1 LLFLKV
7 VQMKKSRV
15 ILFFFSFILIK
26 TCLYNAGVVPAHA
39 VVFEHGA
46 TASVALQGT
55 YTDNTQFTGEDDY
68 ILKVS
73 PSIELSAVTE
83 VTQMQ
88 VAADLDI
95 REYKNNDD
103 LNSVDQYYQVLGGV
117 ALEERVEINIVGTH
131 LRDHTF
137 QSELEE
143 TGIVIKQTSRNRTT
157 ISPIGTFWLAPRDRM
172 QLTYRYGDTNFSSD
186 DRRDYTN
193 HDLRLGWLHDLQ
205 NERTTLGFLVGANRT
220 EYGDDIDNPNQDLT
234 YDGVGAGV
242 MLDHMFSET
251 FIMNLK
257 AGARYTESKTTGG
270 GDNDTTSDTNFVG
283 EASVRWI
290 FERSSLSAL
299 VNQQVVPSSAG
310 EAVART
316 RADLGLGYRF
326 TEKFG
331 SNLNGYYRRSD
342 PLTGEEQTVQTF
354 GGRVGLTYRFTENLG
369 LSLDYSYTKTDQ
381 ESDSVVDDETNRVFL
396 QLRWVIHKP
405 EWRVKPPKPLVRW
418 PHRL

>member
-1 LLFLKV
+1 
-7 VQMKKSRV
+7 
-15 ILFFFSFILIK
+15 
-26 TCLYNAGVVPAHA
+26 
-39 VVFEHGA
+39 
-46 TASVALQGT
+46 VALQGT

-172 QLTYRYGDTNFSSD
+172 QLTYHYGDTNFSSD

-220 EYGDDIDNPNQDLT
+220 EYGDDIDNPNQDIT

-290 FERSSLSAL
+290 FERSTLSAL

-316 RADLGLGYRF
+316 KANLGLGYRF

-331 SNLNGYYRRSD
+331 CNLSGYYRRSD
-342 PLTGEEQTVQTF
+342 PLRGGQTVETF
-354 GGRVGLTYRFTENLG
+354 AGRAGLGYRLTQNLR
-369 LSLDYSYTKTDQ
+369 LSLAYSYTKTDQ

-396 QLRWVIHKP
+396 QLRWIIHEP
-405 EWRVKPPKPLVRW
+405 EWRVRPPKTLVRW

>member
-1 LLFLKV
+1 MLFLKV
-7 VQMKKSRV
+7 VQLKKSRLIISFV
-15 ILFFFSFILIK
+15 SFILIK
-26 TCLYNAGVVPAHA
+26 ACLFNAWVVPAHA
-39 VVFEHGA
+39 DAEHDA
-46 TASVALQGT
+46 TASVALRGT
-55 YTDNTQFTGEDDY
+55 YTDNVQFTGKDDY
-68 ILKVS
+68 VLKIA
-73 PSIELSAVTE
+73 PSIALSAVTE

-117 ALEERVEINIVGTH
+117 ALEERVEIDIVGTH

-137 QSELEE
+137 QSELED
-143 TGIVIKQTSRNRTT
+143 TGIVIEQTSRNRTT

-172 QLTYRYGDTNFSSD
+172 QLTYEYGDTNFSSD
-186 DRRDYTN
+186 DRRDYTY

-220 EYGDDIDNPNQDLT
+220 EYGDNIDNPNEDVT

-290 FERSSLSAL
+290 FERSTLSAL

-396 QLRWVIHKP
+396 KLRWVIHKP

>member
-1 LLFLKV
+1 MLFLKV
-7 VQMKKSRV
+7 VQLKKSRL
-15 ILFFFSFILIK
+15 IISFFSFILIK
-26 TCLYNAGVVPAHA
+26 ACLYNAWVVPAHA
-39 VVFEHGA
+39 DVEHGA

-55 YTDNTQFTGEDDY
+55 YDDNMQFTGEDDY
-68 ILKVS
+68 VLKVS
-73 PSIELSAVTE
+73 PSIALSAVTE

-117 ALEERVEINIVGTH
+117 ALEERVEIDIVGTH

-143 TGIVIKQTSRNRTT
+143 TGIVIEQTSRNRTT

-172 QLTYRYGDTNFSSD
+172 QLTYHYGDTNFSSD

-220 EYGDDIDNPNQDLT
+220 EYGDDIDNPNEDIT

-290 FERSSLSAL
+290 FERSTLSAL

-354 GGRVGLTYRFTENLG
+354 GGRVGLTYSFTENLG

-396 QLRWVIHKP
+396 QLRWLIHRP

>member
-1 LLFLKV
+1 
-7 VQMKKSRV
+7 
-15 ILFFFSFILIK
+15 
-26 TCLYNAGVVPAHA
+26 
-39 VVFEHGA
+39 
-46 TASVALQGT
+46 VALQGT

-172 QLTYRYGDTNFSSD
+172 QLTYHYGDTNFSSD

-220 EYGDDIDNPNQDLT
+220 EYGDDIDNPNQDIT

-290 FERSSLSAL
+290 
-299 VNQQVVPSSAG
+299 AG

>member
-1 LLFLKV
+1 MLFLKILQV
-7 VQMKKSRV
+7 KKSRA

-26 TCLYNAGVVPAHA
+26 ACLYNAWVVPAHA
-39 VVFEHGA
+39 VFEHGA

-55 YTDNTQFTGEDDY
+55 YTDNAQFTGDDDY
-68 ILKVS
+68 ILRIS
-73 PSIELSAVTE
+73 PSVALSAVTE
-83 VTQMQ
+83 VTQIQ

-103 LNSVDQYYQVLGGV
+103 LSSVDQYYQVLGGV
-117 ALEERVEINIVGTH
+117 ALEERVEIDIVGTH

-143 TGIVIKQTSRNRTT
+143 TGIVIEQTSRNRTT

-172 QLTYRYGDTNFSSD
+172 QLTYEYGDTNFNSD

-205 NERTTLGFLVGANRT
+205 NERTTLGFLVGANRF
-220 EYGDDIDNPNQDLT
+220 EYGDNIDNPNEDVD

-257 AGARYTESKTTGG
+257 AGARYTETETKG
-270 GDNDTTSDTNFVG
+270 GDDDDTTSDTNFVG

-290 FERSSLSAL
+290 FERSTLSAL

-316 RADLGLGYRF
+316 KANLGLRYLF

-331 SNLNGYYRRSD
+331 SNLSGYYRRSD
-342 PLTGEEQTVQTF
+342 PLRGGQTVETY
-354 GGRVGLTYRFTENLG
+354 GGRAGLTYSITENLG
-369 LSLDYSYTKTDQ
+369 LTLDYSYIKTDQ
-381 ESDSVVDDETNRVFL
+381 EGDSVVDDETNRVFL
-396 QLRWVIHKP
+396 NLIWLIHRP
-405 EWRVKPPKPLVRW
+405 EWRVRPPKELVKW

>member
-1 LLFLKV
+1 
-7 VQMKKSRV
+7 
-15 ILFFFSFILIK
+15 
-26 TCLYNAGVVPAHA
+26 
-39 VVFEHGA
+39 
-46 TASVALQGT
+46 
-55 YTDNTQFTGEDDY
+55 
-68 ILKVS
+68 
-73 PSIELSAVTE
+73 
-83 VTQMQ
+83 MQ

-172 QLTYRYGDTNFSSD
+172 QLTYHYGDTNFSSD

-220 EYGDDIDNPNQDLT
+220 EYGDDIDNPNQDIT

-290 FERSSLSAL
+290 FERSTLSAL

-316 RADLGLGYRF
+316 RANLGLGYRF